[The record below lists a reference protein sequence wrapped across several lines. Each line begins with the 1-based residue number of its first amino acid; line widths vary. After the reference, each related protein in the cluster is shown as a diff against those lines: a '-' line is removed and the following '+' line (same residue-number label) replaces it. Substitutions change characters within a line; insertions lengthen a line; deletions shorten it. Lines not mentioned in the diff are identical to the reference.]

1 MNKIISLVALPSVL
15 MFACVSKGGFSVGGP
30 SASPAAAPAPA
41 SGESPAANTG
51 QTKDLDADAFYTV
64 TTTVKGQELALTF
77 IPPPDL
83 ERGDPLTNNASRSKV
98 ELRPLSSAPAQHW
111 QFHPEALGDAQA
123 SYTIWT
129 KVSDFKESLTGILW
143 IVGTDN
149 RFVPT
154 AAYRAKHNRLT
165 VGPNTPET
173 HAFWVVVRSGSG
185 FQIRSLYGHASHI
198 TGPTERERRDK
209 WNEERVLDVAED
221 GTLVHVTLGE
231 AHTQWKLTKVGY

>member
-1 MNKIISLVALPSVL
+1 MNKSISIVALAMS
-15 MFACVSKGGFSVGGP
+15 MFACVAKGGFSVGGP
-30 SASPAAAPAPA
+30 SATQADPASPAPA
-41 SGESPAANTG
+41 GDSPAV
-51 QTKDLDADAFYTV
+51 QPKDLDADAFYTV
-64 TTTVKGQELALTF
+64 TTNVRGQELALTF
-77 IPPPDL
+77 IPPADL

-98 ELRPLSSAPAQHW
+98 ELQPLSRAPAQQW
-111 QFHPEALGDAQA
+111 QFHPESIAAKP

-129 KVSDFKESLTGILW
+129 KVSDFKEQLTGILW
-143 IVGTDN
+143 LVGTDN

-154 AAYRAKHNRLT
+154 PAYRAKHNRLT

-185 FQIRSLYGHASHI
+185 FQIRSLYGHASEI
-198 TGPTERERRDK
+198 NQPTERERSDK

-221 GTLVHVTLGE
+221 GTLVQAKLGD